1 MNACGKVDQ
10 DKKNY
15 LICSKMIIEFSNTV
29 VPTSE
34 AYTEKTKGK
43 VLEICGDYG
52 FKDINELKT
61 AHKKYSDHKD
71 SELMTILQKL
81 EGSQTKDIP
90 GMLES
95 ADEKSFLT
103 GCKRGDKGRVLYFLD
118 KGVDVNAKERTTGK
132 TGLHLAVEGLH
143 IDILYTLLKKEA
155 NPNIKD
161 SGGLSPII
169 LNAKANSFLKR
180 EEADTI
186 VQKHIDIAELLLA
199 AGARVNDQT
208 TTEGFNVFATYILYS
223 SGTGPATFFSKKIA
237 QYLLKKGAD
246 INARTTG
253 DIDWQDKYFL
263 PKGSS
268 ILDLMTAIDDR
279 EKTDFLKQNG
289 AKHGTWAKYYLD
301 IKDVSESLPQ
311 EVEEKPIKKGKDTE
325 PEVVNKDVDRKDD
338 EIKRRGKSPSEVLIA
353 AYMTGNDGNY
363 SETMQYFHMMSY
375 DTIGAS
381 GGLYYLKKIWDE
393 VTRNGNIEKI
403 VILDEKIRGEGATVY
418 FKIYFKDGKK
428 QVHEEKFL
436 KDHDGWKIS
445 LSN

>member
-1 MNACGKVDQ
+1 LKA
-10 DKKNY
+10 
-15 LICSKMIIEFSNTV
+15 
-29 VPTSE
+29 
-34 AYTEKTKGK
+34 AY
-43 VLEICGDYG
+43 
-52 FKDINELKT
+52 
-61 AHKKYSDHKD
+61 KKYSDHKD
-71 SELMTILQKL
+71 SELLAILQKI
-81 EGSQTKDIP
+81 EGSQTKGIP

-95 ADEKSFLT
+95 ADAQSFLT

-161 SGGLSPII
+161 SGGLAPII
-169 LNAKANSFLKR
+169 LNARANSFLKR

-186 VQKHIDIAELLLA
+186 MQKHIDIAELLLS

-208 TTEGFNVFATYILYS
+208 GAEGFNVLANYILYS
-223 SGTGPATFFSKKIA
+223 SNTGPATVFSKKIA

-253 DIDWQDKYFL
+253 DSDWNDKYFL
-263 PKGSS
+263 PKGST
-268 ILDLMTAIDDR
+268 ILDLMTAINDR
-279 EKTDFLKQNG
+279 EKIDFLKKNC
-289 AKHGTWAKYYLD
+289 ARHGTWAKYYLD

-311 EVEEKPIKKGKDTE
+311 EVEEKPIKKEKDAE
-325 PEVVNKDVDRKDD
+325 PEVVNKDVDKKDD
-338 EIKRRGKSPSEVLIA
+338 KIKGKEKSPSEVLIA

-375 DTIGAS
+375 DRIINS
-381 GGLYYLKKIWDE
+381 GGIHYLTKIWDE
-393 VTRNGNIEKI
+393 VTRNGKIARIE
-403 VILDEKIRGEGATVY
+403 ILDEKIRGEGATVY
-418 FKIYFKDGKK
+418 FKLYFKDGKK
-428 QVHEEKFL
+428 QVDEEKFL